1 MQENFDTN
9 EKILE
14 ISEINHLVKNILNT
28 NVPKL
33 WITGEISNFI
43 EATSGHWYFTL
54 KDEKSQIRCTM
65 FKGQNVLVPSKP
77 KEGDK
82 LEIFGLVSL
91 YEPRGDYQFNAEK
104 MRESGS
110 GNLYEKFLALK
121 NKLEKE
127 GIFDQARKKNLSRFP
142 KTIGII
148 TSPTGAAIRDVITT
162 IQRLNPVITIIL
174 YPCLVQGR
182 DAAHTIVKQIEIAN
196 ERNEV
201 ETIILCRGG
210 GSIEDLWSF
219 NEEIVVRAIYNSK
232 LPIISGVG
240 HETDFTLTDFVSDLR
255 MPTPTAAAERASESL
270 AEMLGYIKYYD
281 ESINKI
287 MTSLIQSVSQKIDY
301 LEKRLISPKDLI
313 KTCNEKLNINAQM
326 LKKNI
331 NSSFLKYL
339 NQFNFLR
346 KQIKA
351 PYQLLNITNKE
362 LERFTKTLYD
372 LLNENINFQKQKL
385 KHLRS
390 SIELL
395 NPKNIMARGYSI
407 VYNNGKIISSEKQAK
422 IKDKLKII
430 LHEGQISAEV
440 RNNHDK

>member
-1 MQENFDTN
+1 MQEDFDTN
-9 EKILE
+9 EKILD
-14 ISEINHLVKNILNT
+14 ISEINHLVKNILHT
-28 NVPKL
+28 YVPKL

-43 EATSGHWYFTL
+43 EASSGHWYFSL

-65 FKGQNVLVPSKP
+65 FKGQNSLVSSRP

-82 LEIFGLVSL
+82 VEIFGLVSI

-104 MRESGS
+104 MRESGA

-127 GIFDQARKKNLSRFP
+127 GIFDQSAKKIIPRFP
-142 KTIGII
+142 KQIGII
-148 TSPTGAAIRDVITT
+148 TSPTGAAIRDVISTL
-162 IQRLNPVITIIL
+162 QRLNPIVKVVV

-182 DAAHTIVKQIEIAN
+182 DAASTIVQQIQIAN

-201 ETIILCRGG
+201 ETLILCRGG

-219 NEEIVVRAIYNSK
+219 NEEIVVRAVFNSK
-232 LPIISGVG
+232 LPVISGVG

-270 AEMLGYIKYYD
+270 ANMYGYIKYHE

-287 MTSLIQSVSQKIDY
+287 ITGLIQRASQKIDFF
-301 LEKRLISPKDLI
+301 EKRLVSPRDLI
-313 KTCNEKLNINAQM
+313 RAYNEKIYTASQM

-331 NSSFLKYL
+331 NLKFLNRL
-339 NQFNFLR
+339 NQFNFLK

-351 PYQLLNITNKE
+351 PYRLLSITNKD
-362 LERFTKTLYD
+362 LERSTQILIG
-372 LLNENINFQKQKL
+372 LLNENINSQKQKL
-385 KHLRS
+385 NHIKS

-395 NPKNIMARGYSI
+395 SPKNIMARGYSI
-407 VYNNGKIISSEKQAK
+407 VYNNGKIISSEKQANL
-422 IKDKLKII
+422 KDNLKII
-430 LHEGQISAEV
+430 LHEGQITAEV
-440 RNNHDK
+440 KNKYDK